1 MLFGCDVLKRVPKN
15 QSLLIEAS
23 IVLDGKKDKSEE
35 VNAMLTQKPN
45 SKLFS
50 KFPIRLHLYNT
61 ARPNR
66 DSLFSAWRYSDPKRS
81 ARLTKIYSNKQLDR
95 IEDWTLS
102 FNNWLRTIG
111 EPPSVFNPS
120 AAERSKE
127 NLRSFFF
134 KKGWFD
140 IEVSESIDSLDVQ
153 KIGVNYIVTKNKPYI
168 IDSISHTISSPIIE
182 KLYTENSSE
191 SKVKSGEIF
200 NENNFI
206 AERERLTGIF
216 RNKGIYHF
224 SSDYISFKFDT
235 IGTGQKVNTIL
246 DIEDR
251 IIRNED
257 SVSRADFQPFKI
269 NKVQIFT
276 DSNAD
281 NRGKT
286 PTDSLKYRGF
296 VFYSY
301 GPMKYRPQALAKAIF
316 IKPDSLFSD
325 IDRSR
330 TYRYINELQ
339 TFKYPN
345 IEYQER
351 PRDSSLLTSIY
362 LSPRPKYGLGFD
374 VNVSQ
379 SNIQAVGF
387 SFSSAL
393 KIRNV
398 FKGSETLEISA
409 IGAIGSSK
417 DGAESRTNFF
427 DINEIGTDL
436 RLIIPR
442 FVFPFN
448 VEKLIPNEMTPFTRL
463 SGGYSSQTNIGLD
476 KQSIKAVLNYN
487 WKPSSQVKN
496 SMDLINIQY
505 VRNLDPGR
513 YFTVYQN
520 SFSRLE
526 NIAVSSYP
534 TPTSFLIMDEFGNAN
549 LDINQADQFI
559 DLVASDNAF
568 ASSNPDDARNVRNI
582 KERKTRLTQN
592 NLIIASNFNYTF
604 DKREDVF
611 DADYSIFKGRI
622 ELAGNLLN
630 ATKTLLNLPTNE
642 YGESKVNG
650 VAFSQYVKTD
660 LDYIK
665 HWSLGYGNILA
676 FRAYGGIAV
685 PIGNSSSIPFS
696 KSYFAGGTN
705 DNRAWT
711 AYNLGPGK
719 TNSPNE
725 FNEANMKLAF
735 NLEHRYNLFGSFKGA
750 FFVDAGNIWNVYT
763 DGIND
768 PDSTFDGFRDFADLA
783 VGSGF
788 GIRYDIS
795 LFAFRFDVGF
805 KTYEPSKIDGSRW
818 FKNYNFSNA
827 VYNIGINYP
836 F

>member
-1 MLFGCDVLKRVPKN
+1 M
-15 QSLLIEAS
+15 
-23 IVLDGKKDKSEE
+23 
-35 VNAMLTQKPN
+35 
-45 SKLFS
+45 
-50 KFPIRLHLYNT
+50 
-61 ARPNR
+61 
-66 DSLFSAWRYSDPKRS
+66 
-81 ARLTKIYSNKQLDR
+81 
-95 IEDWTLS
+95 
-102 FNNWLRTIG
+102 
-111 EPPSVFNPS
+111 
-120 AAERSKE
+120 
-127 NLRSFFF
+127 
-134 KKGWFD
+134 
-140 IEVSESIDSLDVQ
+140 
-153 KIGVNYIVTKNKPYI
+153 
-168 IDSISHTISSPIIE
+168 
-182 KLYTENSSE
+182 
-191 SKVKSGEIF
+191 
-200 NENNFI
+200 
-206 AERERLTGIF
+206 
-216 RNKGIYHF
+216 
-224 SSDYISFKFDT
+224 
-235 IGTGQKVNTIL
+235 
-246 DIEDR
+246 
-251 IIRNED
+251 
-257 SVSRADFQPFKI
+257 
-269 NKVQIFT
+269 
-276 DSNAD
+276 
-281 NRGKT
+281 
-286 PTDSLKYRGF
+286 
-296 VFYSY
+296 
-301 GPMKYRPQALAKAIF
+301 
-316 IKPDSLFSD
+316 
-325 IDRSR
+325 
-330 TYRYINELQ
+330 Q

-582 KERKTRLTQN
+582 KERKTRFTQN

-604 DKREDVF
+604 DKREKMFSTQTIRFLKV
-611 DADYSIFKGRI
+611 A
-622 ELAGNLLN
+622 
-630 ATKTLLNLPTNE
+630 LNL
-642 YGESKVNG
+642 
-650 VAFSQYVKTD
+650 Q
-660 LDYIK
+660 
-665 HWSLGYGNILA
+665 
-676 FRAYGGIAV
+676 GI
-685 PIGNSSSIPFS
+685 F
-696 KSYFAGGTN
+696 
-705 DNRAWT
+705 
-711 AYNLGPGK
+711 
-719 TNSPNE
+719 
-725 FNEANMKLAF
+725 
-735 NLEHRYNLFGSFKGA
+735 
-750 FFVDAGNIWNVYT
+750 
-763 DGIND
+763 
-768 PDSTFDGFRDFADLA
+768 
-783 VGSGF
+783 
-788 GIRYDIS
+788 
-795 LFAFRFDVGF
+795 
-805 KTYEPSKIDGSRW
+805 
-818 FKNYNFSNA
+818 
-827 VYNIGINYP
+827 
-836 F
+836 